1 MTLKAKKNSGF
12 STLTRVAIGF
22 ESLNDISKQLNL
34 TVSAQTVVY
43 MIAVLLMAIY
53 TCLGLYKYFEVAYS
67 YVKWYLFF
75 GVTAH
80 VLVIG
85 QAVVNDSSS
94 RCVSFVSW
102 SWRFQPNQVYH
113 RLKNYLRKW
122 EKSPVAMSSP
132 KNNWNISS
140 VQNSWS
146 QVAGFS
152 KWICPC

>member
-1 MTLKAKKNSGF
+1 MTLKAKKTSGF

-94 RCVSFVSW
+94 RCVSFVS
-102 SWRFQPNQVYH
+102 
-113 RLKNYLRKW
+113 
-122 EKSPVAMSSP
+122 
-132 KNNWNISS
+132 
-140 VQNSWS
+140 
-146 QVAGFS
+146 
-152 KWICPC
+152 